1 MQLPAARSILQ
12 MQSYWRAAQQPVDG
26 WPPVVATWPRVRTA
40 LRWRALAI
48 VGALVASMGFA
59 PAQADEGWRLEWQA
73 PATCPAK
80 AQLEA
85 RLTDHLG
92 GPPDSVNL
100 QVEGSI
106 TRAGERWQ
114 LDLEA
119 RRGQAFQHRTLRHSD
134 CAVLT
139 EAAAVLVALAIDPAS
154 ATIDRSLATLLKT
167 ATTTTGE
174 KPGDPSTP
182 PEQPKPPP
190 TEPAPEA
197 SEAPAPV
204 AVAASPPEK
213 SVPAPKL
220 EPNTPTPKRRVFA
233 ALRLNGGIA
242 YGLRTQVNG
251 GLYGTVAVGLG
262 KLARVEAAGSY
273 WRLNSGAESSQQ
285 GAGANVFLGSGML
298 RGCVV
303 PGRKW
308 LEVPVCGGIELGS
321 IRAVGPGIPESRQ
334 GGQLWSAVVIGPALA
349 FVPIPQLAIWLA
361 TDGHIALTRPSFRI
375 APTGEMWR
383 AGGFDF
389 RATLGLEVRF
399 RKSRR

>member
-1 MQLPAARSILQ
+1 
-12 MQSYWRAAQQPVDG
+12 
-26 WPPVVATWPRVRTA
+26 
-40 LRWRALAI
+40 
-48 VGALVASMGFA
+48 MGFA

-119 RRGQAFQHRTLRHSD
+119 RRGQAFQHRTLHHSD

-182 PEQPKPPP
+182 PEQPKSPP
-190 TEPAPEA
+190 TEPVPEA
-197 SEAPAPV
+197 SEGPAHV

-213 SVPAPKL
+213 NVPAPKL
-220 EPNTPTPKRRVFA
+220 EPSAATPKRRVFA

-251 GLYGTVAVGLG
+251 GLFGTVAVGLG